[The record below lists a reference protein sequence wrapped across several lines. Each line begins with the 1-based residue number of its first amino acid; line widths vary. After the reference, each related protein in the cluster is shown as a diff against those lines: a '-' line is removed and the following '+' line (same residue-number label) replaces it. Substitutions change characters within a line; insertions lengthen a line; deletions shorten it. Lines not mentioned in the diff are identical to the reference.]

1 LITVED
7 SLEIGPERFEDLH
20 PDHETLEAREANTEG
35 VGAFTLAEL
44 VRSGLRMDPQ
54 RVIVGEVRGAEVL
67 PMLLAMSQGN
77 DGSMCSIHADSSKGV
92 FGRLAMY
99 AAMTPERLV
108 PDVTN
113 LLVANAVDLIMHLGW
128 VNGERRVTSVRQVVG
143 AVEGGQVVSNELWR
157 PDASGSGVP
166 AAPPT
171 PEFAA
176 QLEVHGFDA
185 TAHAAAQGWW
195 R

>member
-1 LITVED
+1 
-7 SLEIGPERFEDLH
+7 
-20 PDHETLEAREANTEG
+20 
-35 VGAFTLAEL
+35 
-44 VRSGLRMDPQ
+44 
-54 RVIVGEVRGAEVL
+54 
-67 PMLLAMSQGN
+67 
-77 DGSMCSIHADSSKGV
+77 
-92 FGRLAMY
+92 MY

-113 LLVANAVDLIMHLGW
+113 LLVANAVDLIVHLGW

-143 AVEGGQVVSNELWR
+143 SVEGGQVVSNELWR